1 MKSAGTIYL
10 VLSDLGLGGAERVL
24 LALSEQFQRHNAVH
38 FICLRQHGSLQ
49 QSLAPGI
56 SVRYL
61 SQANASRWR
70 IALVG
75 LFALWRLIRSE
86 SNATVLATGTG
97 TNLLACAARLFARR
111 GARLVIREACSSKNS
126 ESRML
131 AGLKRLLYPV
141 ADGMIGVSDGVAAEL
156 KALSGNEQ
164 PVASIPNPVDVA
176 RLSAFAAMPDEAL
189 ADFPHAF
196 ILTVGRLVPQKN
208 TALLI
213 DAYALVAAEIEQ
225 HLVILGGGP
234 LEAQLRQQIAHY
246 GLQEKIHLLGEVAN
260 PHPWYRKTSV
270 FVLSSDSEGYPNVLL
285 EALAHGV
292 SVIATDCDFGPRQ
305 ILENGRYGCLVQTG
319 NAGMLASAIHSC
331 LASRIEYESWNSS
344 CFSETDIATRYLA
357 FMESCRRG

>member
-1 MKSAGTIYL
+1 MKSTGTLYL

-24 LALSEQFQRHNAVH
+24 LALSEQFQRHYAVH
-38 FICLRQHGSLQ
+38 FICLRQQGALQ
-49 QSLAPGI
+49 QSVAPGI
-56 SVRYL
+56 TVSYL

-70 IALVG
+70 IALLG
-75 LFALWRLIRSE
+75 FLAMWRLIRAE
-86 SNATVLATGTG
+86 PKAIVLATGTG
-97 TNLLACAARLFARR
+97 TNLLVCAARLFTRSS
-111 GARLVIREACSSKNS
+111 ARLVIREACSSKNS
-126 ESRML
+126 QSKII
-131 AGLKRLLYPV
+131 AVLKRWLYPL

-156 KALSGNEQ
+156 KALSGKDQ

-176 RLSAFAAMPDEAL
+176 RLSAFAAMPDGAL
-189 ADFPHAF
+189 ADFPQAF

-213 DAYALVAAEIEQ
+213 DAYALVAADIEA

-234 LEAQLRQQIAHY
+234 LEAQLRRQIADY
-246 GLQEKIHLLGEVAN
+246 GLQDKIHLLGEVAN
-260 PHPWYRKTSV
+260 PHPWYRKASL

-285 EALAHGV
+285 ETLAHGV

-319 NAGMLASAIHSC
+319 NPGVLASAIRSH
-331 LASRIEYESWNSS
+331 LAGRVEYERWDSS
-344 CFSETDIATRYLA
+344 RFSETDIAARYLA